1 MLCSV
6 ITSGDSIM
14 NETKEK
20 RMISRDIALAI
31 SLILLVLVV
40 GSTAGW
46 VATYLSNVSLNNK
59 LADKEN
65 TISSLNEQNLAL
77 QQQVGDLNDTLNG
90 GKVTTWVNNTQISQ
104 PPNGSTIMNF
114 TPSYYGTV
122 IFEAD
127 TKNNVSMSG
136 VCAYPN
142 NPPLFN
148 ETVSA
153 SAGALGFLVGRLTN
167 VTITIT
173 NNDANVIANETLSV
187 WFYY

>member
-1 MLCSV
+1 
-6 ITSGDSIM
+6 
-14 NETKEK
+14 
-20 RMISRDIALAI
+20 
-31 SLILLVLVV
+31 
-40 GSTAGW
+40 
-46 VATYLSNVSLNNK
+46 
-59 LADKEN
+59 
-65 TISSLNEQNLAL
+65 
-77 QQQVGDLNDTLNG
+77 LNG

-114 TPSYYGTV
+114 LPSYYGVV
-122 IFEAD
+122 IFEVD
-127 TKNNVSMSG
+127 TRNNVSMSG
-136 VCAYPN
+136 VCAFPN

-173 NNDANVIANETLSV
+173 NNDANVVANETLSV